1 MLEEDAPELKAEG
14 EAEAEGAHEKA
25 IATARELLL
34 MGLEVEK
41 IAKATQLSREE
52 VKALAG
58 QIL

>member
-1 MLEEDAPELKAEG
+1 LEEENAPEPKAEG
-14 EAEAEGAHEKA
+14 KTEGAHEKA
-25 IATARELLL
+25 IATAHELLL

-41 IAKATQLSREE
+41 IAKATQLSLEE